1 MNVAVFLAILAGAA
15 TLCLAGTGTLR
26 TILLLKGNRYR
37 ETWRTLFS
45 MICVFVVGYIVSS
58 ILILRNVQSLMA
70 VLTGFVFLLGA
81 LFVYLVVRLGR
92 LTIEDLQH
100 STELAEAAN
109 QAKSAFLANMSHEL
123 RTPLNAIIGY
133 SEMLVE
139 EAEDFEANGLIPDLE
154 KIHGAGKHLLALIND
169 ILDLSKIEAG
179 KMDLFTES
187 FDLDPFIEEV
197 VSTIQPL
204 VGQNGNE
211 LQQVSAPRLGRIHAD
226 RTKLR
231 QALFN
236 LLSNATKFTDHG
248 KIELRVEPYMDADT
262 EWLRFQVSDSG
273 IGLTDEQMGKL
284 FNAFTQADASTTRKY
299 GGTGLG
305 LAISRRFCQMMGGD
319 ISVASTY
326 GEGSTFT
333 ITLPRGAAEAPEADT
348 PAPDSARAVV
358 GTTGGPTILVVD
370 DDPSVRDLLTRVLG
384 RSGFQVITA
393 GNGTEGLALA
403 RAKRPKAIILDV
415 LMPGMDGW
423 TVLGKLKDDPVL
435 HEVPVI
441 ILSMTD
447 DASLG
452 YALGATDFITKPVDR
467 NRLLGIL
474 SRVARKEDGSTD
486 VLLVEDDAATRDIL
500 RKMLSQDGLGV
511 REAQDGVQA
520 LERLQEREP
529 DVVVCDLMMP
539 NMDGFELIQHI
550 RENAAWVNLPII
562 VVTAKELTREEQAR
576 LSGSVERIVQKGS
589 FSRDQLLT
597 YVQSLLKQV
606 V

>member
-1 MNVAVFLAILAGAA
+1 MTIVVFVAILAGAA
-15 TLCLAGTGTLR
+15 MMCFAGTGTWR
-26 TILLLKGNRYR
+26 TILLLRGNRYR
-37 ETWRTLFS
+37 ETWRTLFG
-45 MICVFVVGYIVSS
+45 MICVFVVGYLVSAV
-58 ILILRNVQSLMA
+58 LVLENVHSLMA
-70 VLTGFVFLLGA
+70 LLTGFVFLLGA

-139 EAEDFEANGLIPDLE
+139 EAEDAEAEGLVPDLE

-179 KMDLFTES
+179 KMDLFVETFEIG
-187 FDLDPFIEEV
+187 PFIDEV
-197 VSTIQPL
+197 VDTVQPL
-204 VGQNGNE
+204 VAQKGNE
-211 LQQVSAPRLGRIHAD
+211 LELISPPDLGMIHAD

-248 KIELRVEPYMDADT
+248 RIRLQVEPYMDGDAA
-262 EWLRFQVSDSG
+262 WLRFQVADSG
-273 IGLTDEQMGKL
+273 IGLTQEQMGKL

-319 ISVASTY
+319 ITVESTF

-333 ITLPRGAAEAPEADT
+333 IALPRGAVGSA
-348 PAPDSARAVV
+348 APDAPAAETVHSAS
-358 GTTGGPTILVVD
+358 GTSDGPLVLVVD
-370 DDPSVRDLLTRVLG
+370 DDPTVRDLLGRVLG
-384 RSGFQVITA
+384 RSGFQVVTA

-403 RAKRPKAIILDV
+403 RARRPKAIILDV

-423 TVLGKLKDDPVL
+423 TVLGKLKDDPSL

-441 ILSMTD
+441 VLSMTD

-467 NRLLGIL
+467 GRLLGVL
-474 SRVARKEDGSTD
+474 GRVMPKRDGATE
-486 VLLVEDDAATRDIL
+486 VLLVEDDAATRDMMS
-500 RKMLSQDGLGV
+500 KMLDQDGFEVSEAADGV
-511 REAQDGVQA
+511 RA
-520 LERLQEREP
+520 LERLREREP

-550 RENAAWVNLPII
+550 RENPAWVNLPII
-562 VVTAKELTREEQAR
+562 VVTAKELTRDEEAR

-589 FSRDQLLT
+589 FTRDQLLA
-597 YVQSLLKQV
+597 YVESLLKQAV
-606 V
+606 